1 LIEKF
6 EKMPAIAGVFLH
18 PLHPLSLTLQ
28 RGPPPHGGGI
38 KKRPVFA
45 GLFLI
50 NLFG

>member
-6 EKMPAIAGVFLH
+6 EKMPAIAGVFLY

-28 RGPPPHGGGI
+28 RASPRGKVPWGGI

-45 GLFLI
+45 GLF
-50 NLFG
+50 